1 LSTGVA
7 SGVGLASAREG
18 EPKSPAGAEAP
29 KESDANRSYSFLDKV
44 RDTMLEEYLDSNHS
58 KLSELFASNENEKLK
73 AVCCIM
79 ESIGT
84 LTKVLKYQK
93 KFKELKI

>member
-18 EPKSPAGAEAP
+18 EPKIPAGVEAP
-29 KESDANRSYSFLDKV
+29 KESDPHRSYALLDRV
-44 RDTMLEEYLDSNHS
+44 RDTMLEEYLDSNHT
-58 KLSELFASNENEKLK
+58 KLSELFASNEKEKLK
-73 AVCCIM
+73 GVCCIM
-79 ESIGT
+79 DSIGT
-84 LTKVLKYQK
+84 LRKVLKYQK